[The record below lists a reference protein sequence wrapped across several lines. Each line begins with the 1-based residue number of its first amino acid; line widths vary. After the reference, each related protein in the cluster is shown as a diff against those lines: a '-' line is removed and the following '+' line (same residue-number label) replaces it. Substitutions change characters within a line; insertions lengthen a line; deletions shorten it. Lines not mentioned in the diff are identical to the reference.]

1 MNSFK
6 NIKEVRMYGVAL
18 AANGEAVSGAGGM
31 FATLMPF
38 ILIFVIFYFLLI
50 LPQRNKQKEH
60 REMIK
65 NLKKGDKVITTGGI
79 YGTITRLKKSYV
91 EIEAANQV
99 NLRIQRGNISQLRRE
114 E

>member
-1 MNSFK
+1 
-6 NIKEVRMYGVAL
+6 MYGVAL
-18 AANGEAVSGAGGM
+18 AVNGQAVSGAGGM
-31 FATLMPF
+31 FTSLMPF

-50 LPQRNKQKEH
+50 LPQRRKQKEH
-60 REMIK
+60 RQMIG

-79 YGTITRLKKSYV
+79 YGTITNLKKSYV

-99 NLRIQRGNISQLRRE
+99 RLRVQRGCVSQLRRE